1 MYRNNNH
8 GINTECPTVGR
19 GSGRI
24 TRRLSRDEI
33 RASGPIIA
41 VLILVLVLSGCDR
54 GPERVDG
61 TYRAFA
67 AEVNSYGWTA
77 AAEFTVRDGSV
88 AEVYLDMIGG
98 EGELLRHERYAQQA
112 IEEAYGESIVD
123 GLDNLSEAIVS
134 NDGGIG
140 SVTSGIPNLT
150 EQYRSLS
157 SALLSRV
164 ELGDMTPILV
174 ETGVGGGASP
184 AEILE
189 DAFAEDSR
197 DDTRRAIR
205 GGTAEPSALAG
216 GYAAV
221 ASHYAAVDAAM
232 EVLEDGGTAADAAV
246 TMAAVLSVVEPFL
259 SHALGGGSWILY
271 FDALEGRVHAIDGV
285 GPVPMAA
292 DAEYFR
298 QNDRHGTSGIHRSI
312 VPGAWAGY
320 IELLESF
327 GSMPLDELLSP
338 AIDLAAGGFAVTSQ
352 MLNWLPSRAGTIADL
367 PDSAS
372 VFLPEGTIPERG
384 DLLTNPDLSRTFQ
397 DIADVYRAS
406 RSRGERTALRAA
418 LDYFYRGPIAEEIVR
433 FSDEND
439 GLLAISDFENFTDY
453 GLVDPISVE
462 YRDVQ
467 VFQNPPNSQGITQ
480 LQALRILEEYDFSSF
495 EPLDA
500 DSIHIVSEA
509 IKLAFADRN
518 RYVADPNFTS
528 VPVERLL
535 SDEHIQAQRS
545 RISFDAS
552 LEHPIDDVLG
562 IAPASPSNTSTF
574 HLVDRYGN
582 AAAITSSIGASF
594 LIAGETGITFNER
607 LTFMET
613 DPENVNR
620 IEPGKKVRHSA
631 APYMVLR
638 DGRPYI
644 IGGNT
649 GADFQPQGQLQQF
662 LHIYWFG
669 LHPQEAVDLPRF
681 QPQAFAATNYPF
693 AARTRLALEQDRFP
707 QDVWDSLEARGQNV
721 EWAGYFGR
729 QNVIVVE
736 DHSIGEI
743 MTGAESREDD
753 SLGRVGAP

>member
-1 MYRNNNH
+1 MV
-8 GINTECPTVGR
+8 EP
-19 GSGRI
+19 GSGRT
-24 TRRLSRDEI
+24 TRVLSWYQLKAAGLI
-33 RASGPIIA
+33 FTVFVA
-41 VLILVLVLSGCDR
+41 VSVLSGCDR
-54 GPERVDG
+54 GVERVDG
-61 TYRAFA
+61 TYQAFA
-67 AEVNSYGWTA
+67 SEINEYGFTA
-77 AAEFTVRDGSV
+77 AAEFTIRNGSV
-88 AEVYLDMIGG
+88 AEVYLDMIGSH
-98 EGELLRHERYAQQA
+98 GELLRHERYAQQA
-112 IEEAYGESIVD
+112 IEEAYDESVVEL
-123 GLDNLSEAIVS
+123 LDRLSETMVS
-134 NDGGIG
+134 TDGGAG
-140 SVTSGIPNLT
+140 SISSDIPDFT
-150 EQYRSLS
+150 EQFRSLS
-157 SALLSRV
+157 TALMSRV
-164 ELGDMTPILV
+164 DIGDTTPILV

-189 DAFAEDSR
+189 DAFAEESRNDS
-197 DDTRRAIR
+197 RRAIR
-205 GGTAEPSALAG
+205 GGTAEPGVYTG

-232 EVLEDGGTAADAAV
+232 DVLEAGGTAADAAV
-246 TMAAVLSVVEPFL
+246 TMATVLSVTEPFL

-271 FDALEGRVHAIDGV
+271 FDALEGQVHAVDGV

-298 QNDRHGTSGIHRSI
+298 KNDRHSTNGIHRSI

-320 IELLESF
+320 IALLESF
-327 GSMPLDELLSP
+327 GSRPLDELLAP
-338 AIDLAAGGFAVTSQ
+338 AINMAADGFPVTNQ
-352 MLNWLPSRAGTIADL
+352 MLNWLPSRSEFIAGL
-367 PDSAS
+367 PDSAA
-372 VFLPEGTIPERG
+372 VFLPDGSIPEAG
-384 DLLTNPDLSRTFQ
+384 DVLTNPDLSRTFQ
-397 DIADVYRAS
+397 DIADAYTAN

-418 LDYFYRGPIAEEIVR
+418 LDHYYRGPIAEEIVR

-439 GLLAISDFENFTDY
+439 GLFALSDFADFTDF

-480 LQALRILEEYDFSSF
+480 LQALRILEAYDFSEF
-495 EPLDA
+495 EILDA
-500 DSIHIVSEA
+500 DSIHVVAEA

-518 RYVADPNFTS
+518 RYVADPDFAS
-528 VPVERLL
+528 VPVDLL
-535 SDEHIQAQRS
+535 LGDEHIMAQRDM
-545 RISFDAS
+545 ISLDSS
-552 LEHPIDDVLG
+552 LEHPIDDLLG
-562 IAPASPSNTSTF
+562 IAPASASNTSTF

-613 DPENVNR
+613 DPDNSNR

-644 IGGNT
+644 AGGNT

-662 LHIYWFG
+662 LHIYWYG

-681 QPQAFAATNYPF
+681 QPQAFAATNFPF
-693 AARTRLALEQDRFP
+693 AARTRLALEQDRFS
-707 QDVWDSLEARGQNV
+707 QAVWDSLEARGQNV

-729 QNVIVVE
+729 QNVIVIE
-736 DHSIGEI
+736 DHSAGEI